1 MTFDSGRLRPP
12 HAPQQLLYTG
22 QICYAVFRRNCPCYA
37 AQSGRYLASVSPDT
51 PPLPMKIAKPL
62 LLIAT
67 PLGIVGGLR
76 EAWRFSPG
84 LAFLMV
90 ALLAVIGAAFAMVG
104 KTVRDEKRA
113 EAARLAAEGS
123 TRSPSTKRE
132 VSR

>member
-1 MTFDSGRLRPP
+1 
-12 HAPQQLLYTG
+12 
-22 QICYAVFRRNCPCYA
+22 
-37 AQSGRYLASVSPDT
+37 
-51 PPLPMKIAKPL
+51 MKIAKPL